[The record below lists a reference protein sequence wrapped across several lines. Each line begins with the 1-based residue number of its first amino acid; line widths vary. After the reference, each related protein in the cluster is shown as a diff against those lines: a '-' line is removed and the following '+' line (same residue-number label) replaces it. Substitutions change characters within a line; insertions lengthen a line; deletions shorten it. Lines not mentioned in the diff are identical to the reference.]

1 MTKTVTIESAPPR
14 TAIEAVAFAKEKC
27 AINPT
32 DLSLHTTDGLQNNTK
47 AIWKAINALAMF
59 VDGVALPVTH
69 QIEVPDH
76 YEVDKATGELR
87 PVAPA
92 DPKALA
98 VAA

>member
-1 MTKTVTIESAPPR
+1 MTKTVTIQSAPPR

-27 AINPT
+27 TINPT

-59 VDGVALPVTH
+59 VDGVAIPVTH

-76 YEVDKATGELR
+76 YEVDGKTGELR
-87 PVAPA
+87 PVVPVDPAPQV
-92 DPKALA
+92 